1 MGITVW
7 SKEQASPERPPKDTD
22 MRRAQTIIRGAWIP
36 VIAGAILALYAD
48 DRVLL
53 LAGVLLWFIA
63 FSTQVAVSAVVLR
76 NGKTPAR

>member
-1 MGITVW
+1 
-7 SKEQASPERPPKDTD
+7 
-22 MRRAQTIIRGAWIP
+22 